1 VGLATLNPRRPDFR
15 IDLEEV
21 EAARADGYGLAGEY
35 RSREA
40 PEYYVDT
47 PQVNRLGMRI
57 YAQPDVYST
66 AARVA
71 RELGGRQIIDVGC
84 GDGAKLSQLHPEFE
98 VVGVDFGRNIEE
110 CRRKYPFGTWIE
122 QDLDRPDPIAVEPRE
137 GAVVISADVI
147 EHLVDPDK
155 LLSQLR
161 ALLDKAGAVVISTP
175 DRERWRGPEDVGP
188 PVNPAHV
195 REWTAVEFAR
205 YLKSRGFE
213 RGSVGYTRFRTWKP
227 WRRNIIALL
236 R

>member
-1 VGLATLNPRRPDFR
+1 VRLAAVNPRRPDFR
-15 IDLEEV
+15 IDLKDV
-21 EAARADGYGLAGEY
+21 EASPDDGYGLPDEY

-40 PEYYVDT
+40 PEYYVDA

-84 GDGAKLSQLHPEFE
+84 GDGAKLAQLHPEFE
-98 VVGVDFGRNIEE
+98 VVGVDFGPNIEE

-122 QDLDRPDPIAVEPRE
+122 QDLGRPDPIAVEPGE
-137 GAVVISADVI
+137 GDVVISADVI
-147 EHLVDPDK
+147 EHLVDPGE
-155 LLSQLR
+155 LLAKLR

-175 DRERWRGPEDVGP
+175 DRERWRGRDDLGP

-195 REWTAVEFAR
+195 QEWKAAEFAR
-205 YLKSRGFE
+205 YLRSSGFQS
-213 RGSVGYTRFRTWKP
+213 GSVGYTRFRSWKP
-227 WRRNIIALL
+227 WRKNIIAVL